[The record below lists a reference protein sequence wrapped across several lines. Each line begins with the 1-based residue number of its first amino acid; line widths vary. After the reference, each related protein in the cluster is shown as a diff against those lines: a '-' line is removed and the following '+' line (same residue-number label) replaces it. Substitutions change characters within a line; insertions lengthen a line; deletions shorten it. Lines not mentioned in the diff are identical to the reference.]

1 MNINYL
7 KQISK
12 LSLPIFV
19 SSSTSILLGLVDTIL
34 IGRTDVSQLAGVS
47 GGAAVFSLFT
57 SIVTASLVSNQVFSA
72 KYFGENRL
80 DKVYNTMVNNFIFSI
95 FIALI
100 SSVII
105 LTFSPYFFSLI
116 GNNSL
121 ISKISYLYL
130 AMRLPELF
138 FLVPLLLLKDL
149 FSSYKKTK
157 YILFSSLFIN
167 ITNVIFSYILIYGIS
182 FFPRMGAYGAGLGS
196 SLATLCGLIF
206 MYIIYKREN
215 IYNNTKINYR
225 INFKKILEVQK
236 FCLPV
241 MSSATFDYIVNLII
255 FGLLGI
261 MGSIYLAG
269 GRIAFQLDM
278 LIFTL
283 SMSLSIGGNILVG
296 RAWGEGK
303 EEDIKRIFST
313 SILFLCVIILV
324 PSLVFII
331 FPNNILGIFTNIPEL
346 ISITKNSV
354 VLIGISAPII
364 ALSCVLSGTLRSLGK
379 TKNEMYANLIP
390 IWFLQLPFAYFL
402 GVRLGHNLDGVY
414 VGFLFYWI
422 GRCLMSICFIN
433 VIFKKQNYIKSESL
447 NEQQ

>member
-80 DKVYNTMVNNFIFSI
+80 DKVYNTMVNNFIFGI

-138 FLVPLLLLKDL
+138 FSCSP
-149 FSSYKKTK
+149 T
-157 YILFSSLFIN
+157 I
-167 ITNVIFSYILIYGIS
+167 
-182 FFPRMGAYGAGLGS
+182 
-196 SLATLCGLIF
+196 
-206 MYIIYKREN
+206 
-215 IYNNTKINYR
+215 
-225 INFKKILEVQK
+225 
-236 FCLPV
+236 
-241 MSSATFDYIVNLII
+241 
-255 FGLLGI
+255 
-261 MGSIYLAG
+261 
-269 GRIAFQLDM
+269 
-278 LIFTL
+278 
-283 SMSLSIGGNILVG
+283 
-296 RAWGEGK
+296 
-303 EEDIKRIFST
+303 IKR
-313 SILFLCVIILV
+313 
-324 PSLVFII
+324 FI
-331 FPNNILGIFTNIPEL
+331 
-346 ISITKNSV
+346 
-354 VLIGISAPII
+354 
-364 ALSCVLSGTLRSLGK
+364 
-379 TKNEMYANLIP
+379 
-390 IWFLQLPFAYFL
+390 
-402 GVRLGHNLDGVY
+402 
-414 VGFLFYWI
+414 
-422 GRCLMSICFIN
+422 
-433 VIFKKQNYIKSESL
+433 
-447 NEQQ
+447 

>member
-80 DKVYNTMVNNFIFSI
+80 DKVYNTMVNNFIFGI

-138 FLVPLLLLKDL
+138 SCSP
-149 FSSYKKTK
+149 T
-157 YILFSSLFIN
+157 I
-167 ITNVIFSYILIYGIS
+167 
-182 FFPRMGAYGAGLGS
+182 
-196 SLATLCGLIF
+196 
-206 MYIIYKREN
+206 
-215 IYNNTKINYR
+215 
-225 INFKKILEVQK
+225 
-236 FCLPV
+236 
-241 MSSATFDYIVNLII
+241 
-255 FGLLGI
+255 
-261 MGSIYLAG
+261 
-269 GRIAFQLDM
+269 
-278 LIFTL
+278 
-283 SMSLSIGGNILVG
+283 
-296 RAWGEGK
+296 
-303 EEDIKRIFST
+303 IKR
-313 SILFLCVIILV
+313 
-324 PSLVFII
+324 FI
-331 FPNNILGIFTNIPEL
+331 
-346 ISITKNSV
+346 
-354 VLIGISAPII
+354 
-364 ALSCVLSGTLRSLGK
+364 
-379 TKNEMYANLIP
+379 
-390 IWFLQLPFAYFL
+390 
-402 GVRLGHNLDGVY
+402 
-414 VGFLFYWI
+414 
-422 GRCLMSICFIN
+422 
-433 VIFKKQNYIKSESL
+433 
-447 NEQQ
+447 

>member
-1 MNINYL
+1 MKINYL
-7 KQISK
+7 KEISK
-12 LSLPIFV
+12 ISLPIFV

-57 SIVTASLVSNQVFSA
+57 SIVTATLVSNQVFSA

-80 DKVYNTMVNNFIFSI
+80 DKVYNTLANNFIFSI
-95 FIALI
+95 IIAVI

-105 LTFSPYFFSLI
+105 LTCSPYLFSLI
-116 GNNSL
+116 DSNSL
-121 ISKISYLYL
+121 VSEISYLYL

-138 FLVPLLLLKDL
+138 FLIPLLLLKDL
-149 FSSYKKTK
+149 LSSYKKTK

-167 ITNVIFSYILIYGIS
+167 IANVIFSYILISGVG
-182 FFPRMGAYGAGLGS
+182 FFPRMGACGAAIGS
-196 SLATLCGLIF
+196 SLATLCGLI
-206 MYIIYKREN
+206 YIYIVYKKENIYRKQKIIYKVNFRE
-215 IYNNTKINYR
+215 I
-225 INFKKILEVQK
+225 FEVQK
-236 FCLPV
+236 FCLPA

-255 FGLLGI
+255 FGLLGV
-261 MGSIYLAG
+261 MGAIYLAG
-269 GRIAFQLDM
+269 GRVAFQLDM
-278 LIFTL
+278 LIFTF
-283 SMSLSIGGNILVG
+283 SMSLGIGGNILIG

-303 EEDIKRIFST
+303 EEEIKKIFST
-313 SILFLCVIILV
+313 SVLFLCIIILV

-331 FPNNILGIFTNIPEL
+331 FPNNILSIFTNIPEL
-346 ISITKNSV
+346 VSVTKNSV

-390 IWFLQLPFAYFL
+390 IWFIQLPLAYFL
-402 GVRLGHNLDGVY
+402 GVRLGYHLDGVY
-414 VGFLFYWI
+414 IAFLFYWI

-433 VIFKKQNYIKSESL
+433 AVFKNQNYMK
-447 NEQQ
+447 NVNA